1 MFSNM
6 IQGLL
11 SSGGQQAA
19 QQRAVQL
26 ENYVNNANGIASTP
40 AISNKSPT
48 EAIQPFQQ
56 VLQSSAESE
65 FGQQLASQFGV
76 PFGSL
81 INSASVSKLGT
92 QFGPQFN
99 GIMSANQPTLN
110 VQAQI
115 NHQPLQAYAKTSK
128 PQILSMISQIAKKHG
143 VDDKLVKAVVQQES
157 GFNPNAKSH
166 CGAMGLMQLMPGTA
180 KTLGVK
186 NAYNPVEN
194 VDGGVRHLKW
204 LLSKY
209 NGNVILAL
217 AAYNAGSGAVDKY
230 GSIPP
235 YAETQNY
242 VKSILKNY
250 LG

>member
-1 MFSNM
+1 M
-6 IQGLL
+6 IQNLL
-11 SSGGQQAA
+11 STSGQQAA
-19 QQRAVQL
+19 QQRALQL
-26 ENYVNNANGIASTP
+26 QSNAYNAAYGLPPTSSPSGAST
-40 AISNKSPT
+40 T
-48 EAIQPFQQ
+48 VQPFQE
-56 VLQSSAESE
+56 VLQSTAK
-65 FGQQLASQFGV
+65 SQFG
-76 PFGSL
+76 SL
-81 INSASVSKLGT
+81 LT
-92 QFGPQFN
+92 
-99 GIMSANQPTLN
+99 NQAATS

-115 NHQPLQAYAKTSK
+115 SPQPELRGYASPSK
-128 PQILSMISQIAKKHG
+128 PQLLSMISQIAHKHG
-143 VDDKLVKAVVQQES
+143 VDEKLVKAVIKQES

-186 NAYNPVEN
+186 DGFNAAQN

-230 GSIPP
+230 DGVPP
-235 YAETQNY
+235 YKETQNY
-242 VKSILKNY
+242 VKSILANY

>member
-1 MFSNM
+1 MFSTM

-11 SSGGQQAA
+11 SSGGQKASE
-19 QQRAVQL
+19 QRSMQLQRYEQNFNNQVQNPSEVSENSAV
-26 ENYVNNANGIASTP
+26 
-40 AISNKSPT
+40 
-48 EAIQPFQQ
+48 QPFQD
-56 VLQSSAESE
+56 VLKSTEN
-65 FGQQLASQFGV
+65 SQFGM
-76 PFGSL
+76 L
-81 INSASVSKLGT
+81 L
-92 QFGPQFN
+92 
-99 GIMSANQPTLN
+99 ANQAMRS

-115 NHQPLQAYAKTSK
+115 SGANGEEMQIPTLTMPQLQAMSQIQASPQLQVSTPTNSYSQSSK
-128 PQILSMISQIAKKHG
+128 PQILKMISQISHKYG
-143 VDDKLVKAVVQQES
+143 VDEKLVKALIKQES

-186 NAYNPVEN
+186 DGFNPVQN

-209 NGNVILAL
+209 NGNTILAL

-230 GSIPP
+230 DGVPP
-235 YAETQNY
+235 YKETQNY
-242 VKSILKNY
+242 VKRILSNY